1 MNNTLLP
8 KTSCDLS
15 IGTQVKGM
23 AFIVFFIQMAL
34 NLYSAHNVFSI
45 FVIKN

>member
-23 AFIVFFIQMAL
+23 AFIMFFIQMAL
-34 NLYSAHNVFSI
+34 NFNSAHIDVSI